1 MITDYQMFEVM
12 NALSFRSALPN
23 EKKLGKTAVFT
34 AHRGRLR
41 DNRGVIYQ
49 TAVNRGSIQRGR

>member
-12 NALSFRSALPN
+12 NAFSFRSALPN

-49 TAVNRGSIQRGR
+49 TAVNRGFV